1 MNNNR
6 EENERNLRFW
16 GERVSRRVDGTGK
29 QDRRLVERDERYVR
43 ISTIHVIVNT

>member
-6 EENERNLRFW
+6 EENERNPGFW

-29 QDRRLVERDERYVR
+29 KDRRLVERDERYVR
-43 ISTIHVIVNT
+43 ISTIYVIVNT